1 MPDDEKLRAGCI
13 HERSGHYGDFNGAW
27 VQELGMDG
35 DCRGVRGRVRRFQTK
50 DLSLEGTCDLMV
62 VRVKATHLSGG
73 KDEPAVHGHDM
84 IER

>member
-1 MPDDEKLRAGCI
+1 
-13 HERSGHYGDFNGAW
+13 
-27 VQELGMDG
+27 MDG